1 MTMEPTREV
10 SDPARFWG
18 LAQAISEGWTKY
30 RMQPDVKST
39 SHQDKGTPAKETRKG
54 EQTGDPVGTR
64 MIKCKLDQE
73 CRVTERVLR
82 NTNWH

>member
-1 MTMEPTREV
+1 MKGQLGINQQNGIEARMEPDREV

-39 SHQDKGTPAKETRKG
+39 SHQDIGTPEKETCKG
-54 EQTGDPVGTR
+54 
-64 MIKCKLDQE
+64 
-73 CRVTERVLR
+73 
-82 NTNWH
+82 